1 VVINFCLSDRVL
13 LGDTVQ
19 DIKNEDWSK
28 YVTPFWPAVMKSALS
43 VQGLMG
49 LAKSGWTTVKG
60 ALAMTLMIQGYQRG
74 LIKFAAITARK
85 PE

>member
-1 VVINFCLSDRVL
+1 
-13 LGDTVQ
+13 
-19 DIKNEDWSK
+19 
-28 YVTPFWPAVMKSALS
+28 MKSALS

-60 ALAMTLMIQGYQRG
+60 AFAMTLMIQGYQRG
-74 LIKFAAITARK
+74 LIKFAAIAARK